1 MKILELRFKN
11 LNSLYGEWHIDFTD
25 PEYDYNGIFA
35 LTGPTGAGKSTI
47 LDAICLA
54 LYGATPRLG
63 RITQSSNDIMSRQTG
78 ECYAEVVFES
88 QAGRF
93 RCHWGQHRSRK
104 NRDGDLQIPRH
115 EIAEAIPGGKVMEN
129 QLRLVLSAVEE
140 KTGMDFDRF
149 TRSILLAQGGFD
161 TFLKATAEQKSKILE
176 QITGTNIYS
185 EISIGVHNRKREE
198 QRKLDLLQAET
209 SGIIILAPEEEHEL
223 HEKLKNIKEQ
233 EPRFVKLVSE
243 TGHAITWVR
252 TIATLQSEIKSLLV
266 ESEKLQHDVET
277 FKPEQSM
284 LDRANKAASL
294 EGTYATLTEIRS
306 QQSNDITSLEAEEA
320 ALPDLEEQ
328 ANNAAEALKLA
339 QECTLEEKKELQ
351 SASKVIQQ
359 VRLLDQKLDQ
369 QKQAVVESK
378 DSCIK
383 DKEAIEKV
391 KKAQA
396 DQQEKRS
403 EAGNNLE
410 LIETYLAEHGEDA
423 WLVNNLSGV
432 EERLNN
438 LVTKQHEIGKIKTNK
453 KQVDA
458 VLKAAQKA
466 LDTATKQYNANKNEL
481 DSAKANLKLKEEA
494 LQKHL
499 SGRLLREYR
508 TEKEALLREK
518 EFLAKIAALT
528 EHRAKLEDG
537 KPCPLCGAT
546 EHPFALGNVPIPDE
560 VEHKINTL
568 ETVIAKAEDFGEEIH
583 KLGEI
588 KDVALLQLTNSEA
601 KRASAEN
608 VRDNTK
614 KRLDELKVSLQESS
628 DDFTEEKQIVSD
640 KLLPLGI
647 TEIPDDDVSALFNS
661 LKDRLKTWQDYSTK
675 KSNNE
680 RKIADIDSE
689 IKRLSG
695 IVEIQNSA
703 LEEKKERLEVLE
715 KEYKRTSDERIALY
729 GTKNPDAE
737 EERLNQK
744 ISAAEEAEK
753 RAGTRNTDVQQK
765 LSNTKTKVESLNK
778 SIKERKPKL
787 NTLEADF
794 NTVLVETGFTEEAAF
809 QEARRTNT
817 QRNELAARAKELEER
832 QTALKATQKDRKG
845 RLAIEEAKEVTEKSL
860 EELQPLFEEYE
871 GSLKQ
876 LRDDMV
882 ATKLKL
888 DENSNAQERIKE
900 KRKAI
905 EAQEKESLKWG
916 KLHSLIGSA
925 DGKKYRN
932 FAQGLT
938 FELMVSHANRQLIK
952 MSDRYLLIRD
962 NLQPLELNVIDN
974 YQAGEIRST
983 KNLSG
988 GESFIISLA
997 LALGLSQMASR
1008 KVRVDSLF
1016 LDEGFGSLDEET
1028 LETALKTLSS
1038 LQQDGKLIG
1047 VISHVS
1053 AMKEMISTQISILS
1067 GVGGRSTITG
1077 PGCRRVD
1084 GSE

>member
-1 MKILELRFKN
+1 
-11 LNSLYGEWHIDFTD
+11 EWHIDFTD

-104 NRDGDLQIPRH
+104 NRDGDLQSPRH
-115 EIAEAIPGGKVMEN
+115 EIAEATPGGKVMEN

-185 EISIGVHNRKREE
+185 EISIGVHNRQREE

-233 EPRFVKLVSE
+233 EPRLVKLVSE